1 MKKNIT
7 LTQSEFDELIYEAVQ
22 KERHM
27 LFDMVLEDY
36 ALLPVYKERLY
47 KGKKRITMTKEAWNR
62 HLELLGQ
69 TLGDLTIARETIK
82 IMEPVYKEFY
92 DEYKEKHSFDLMD
105 YMQQINFTYDSDE
118 FERVRDKIEDTYY
131 NRIDN
136 DIER

>member
-7 LTQSEFDELIYEAVQ
+7 LTQDEFEQLIYEAVQ
-22 KERHM
+22 KERHI

-36 ALLPVYKERLY
+36 ALLPLYKEY
-47 KGKKRITMTKEAWNR
+47 KYKRKKRITMTKEAWER
-62 HLELLGQ
+62 HLDLLGQ
-69 TLGDLTIARETIK
+69 TLGDLTLARETIEAMK
-82 IMEPVYKEFY
+82 PVYTEY
-92 DEYKEKHSFDLMD
+92 YEAYKEKHSFDLTE
-105 YMQQINFTYDSDE
+105 YMQHINFTYDSDE